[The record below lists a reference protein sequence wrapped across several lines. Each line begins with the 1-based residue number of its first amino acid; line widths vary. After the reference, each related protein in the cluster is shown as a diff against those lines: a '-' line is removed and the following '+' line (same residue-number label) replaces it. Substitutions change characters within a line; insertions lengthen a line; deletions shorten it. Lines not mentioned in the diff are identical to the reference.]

1 LAHSVNKWARGKPI
15 SAAGVRIMKNI
26 TVSVPDEIY
35 IDARVWAARRG
46 ISVSAMVKL
55 FLDHF
60 SDDPEG
66 IVEILEELPLGPFG
80 LSP

>member
-1 LAHSVNKWARGKPI
+1 
-15 SAAGVRIMKNI
+15 MKNI

-66 IVEILEELPLGPFG
+66 IVEIVRPGTSLTL
-80 LSP
+80 

>member
-1 LAHSVNKWARGKPI
+1 
-15 SAAGVRIMKNI
+15 MKNI

-66 IVEILEELPLGPFG
+66 IVEILKNYPLFPLACSRERSERLLPPQVP
-80 LSP
+80 SPPYVL